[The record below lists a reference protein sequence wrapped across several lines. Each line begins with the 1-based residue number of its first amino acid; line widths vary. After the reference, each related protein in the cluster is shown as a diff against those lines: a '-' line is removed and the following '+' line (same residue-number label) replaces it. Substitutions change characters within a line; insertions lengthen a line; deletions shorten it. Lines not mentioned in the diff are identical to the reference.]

1 MDFERFLTK
10 QVKHFAKE
18 LIKEGT
24 DTKKPRRGFSNSVK
38 KQVLAFQLY
47 RCNRC
52 KSILDV
58 TNFDHIN
65 GNRANN
71 RYSNCQALCP
81 NCHAKKTRRKL
92 RKFG

>member
-24 DTKKPRRGFSNSVK
+24 GTKKPRRGFSDSVK
-38 KQVLAFQLY
+38 KQVLAFQHY
-47 RCNRC
+47 SCNGC
-52 KSILDV
+52 KRMLDV
-58 TNFDHIN
+58 TNFDHID

-71 RYSNCQALCP
+71 SSNNCQALCP
-81 NCHAKKTRRKL
+81 NCHAKKTRRKV
-92 RKFG
+92 

>member
-24 DTKKPRRGFSNSVK
+24 GTKKPRRGFSDSVK
-38 KQVLAFQLY
+38 KQILAVQSY
-47 RCNRC
+47 RCNYCQRV
-52 KSILDV
+52 LDV
-58 TNFDHIN
+58 VNFDHID

-71 RYSNCQALCP
+71 SFFNCQALCP
-81 NCHAKKTRRKL
+81 NCHAKKTRRYHEI
-92 RKFG
+92 